1 MSSYHLLFR
10 GLPQELLDIIFEFA
24 LYKPEGI
31 TVKQRSD
38 PDDDVLGE
46 TIPVDNIKPDTKDL
60 ALGLFGASHH
70 ISAAAQDIFYRSNVF
85 KLAINPDEGFEWLR
99 RINARQARP
108 LQHVHLTRQAMD
120 QFSAHVD
127 VAPALAAQLRAA
139 PGPLK
144 TLTID
149 LPDDLVAGARWASA
163 DLDIDDLEHD
173 IDADEGLARV
183 LSPGFRAATRA
194 LRDGGVAALRLA
206 FPRWYALDTASV
218 SFGSVFVAVG
228 GQLLDHAYAAAV
240 LRRHA
245 DMMQRYAAAIVAGE
259 PPAAQAARLRQ
270 VAGEKRRLFREG
282 GFVVHR
288 GVRRL
293 WERGT
298 VVEIQRV
305 AEAEKSLRLRRMGR
319 ERSGVLRVRA

>member
-1 MSSYHLLFR
+1 MSPYHLLFR
-10 GLPQELLDIIFEFA
+10 GLPQELLDTIFEFA
-24 LYKPEGI
+24 LYNPEGI
-31 TVKQRSD
+31 TVKQKSD
-38 PDDDVLGE
+38 PEDDVLGE

-60 ALGLFGASHH
+60 ALGLFGTSHH
-70 ISAAAQDIFYRSNVF
+70 ISAAAQDIFYRKNVF
-85 KLAINPDEGFEWLR
+85 TLAINPDEGFEWLR

-120 QFSAHVD
+120 QFRAHVD
-127 VAPALAAQLRAA
+127 VAPALAAQLCAA
-139 PGPLK
+139 PAPLK

-149 LPDDLVAGARWASA
+149 MPDDVVAGARWASA
-163 DLDIDDLEHD
+163 DIDIDDLEDD
-173 IDADEGLARV
+173 IDADEGLAGV
-183 LSPGFRAATRA
+183 ASPGFRAATRA

-218 SFGSVFVAVG
+218 SFGAVFVAVG
-228 GQLLDHAYAAAV
+228 AQLLDGACAAAV

-245 DMMQRYAAAIVAGE
+245 VLMQRCADVALAGE
-259 PPAAQAARLRQ
+259 PAAAQAARLRQ
-270 VAGEKRRLFREG
+270 VAVEKRRLFREG

-288 GVRRL
+288 GVRRPG
-293 WERGT
+293 ERGT

-305 AEAEKSLRLRRMGR
+305 ADAERSLRLRRMGR